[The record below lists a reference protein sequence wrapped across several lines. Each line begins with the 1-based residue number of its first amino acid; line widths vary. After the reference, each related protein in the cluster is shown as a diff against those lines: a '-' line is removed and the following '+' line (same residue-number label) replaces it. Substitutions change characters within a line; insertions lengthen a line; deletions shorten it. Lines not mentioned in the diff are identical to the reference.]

1 MLIGRISGSLLLCV
15 SLGLAISPPSAAQQA
30 GSDPVAL
37 AARDLPRGVVLEPG
51 DFVFETQAGSGG
63 PIGWMTRRVV
73 MEGEPLRPPTI
84 APVDVVR
91 SGDTVQLVWRSGTLQ
106 LRLSGRAMGS
116 AAIGESVRVRVDSK
130 RRFEGTVLEAGLVR
144 LDSPENGR
152 QR

>member
-1 MLIGRISGSLLLCV
+1 MPLRRISALLLCWALAGLV
-15 SLGLAISPPSAAQQA
+15 SPTADAQQPGEA
-30 GSDPVAL
+30 PVAL
-37 AARDLPRGVVLEPG
+37 AARDLPRGIVLEPG
-51 DFVFETQAGSGG
+51 DFVFEAEGGTGG

-73 MEGEPLRPPTI
+73 TEGEPLRPPTI

-91 SGDTVQLVWRSGTLQ
+91 SGDTVQLVWKSGNLA

-116 AAIGESVRVRVDSK
+116 AAIGETVRVRVDSK
-130 RRFEGTVLEAGLVR
+130 RRFEGTVLEAGVVR